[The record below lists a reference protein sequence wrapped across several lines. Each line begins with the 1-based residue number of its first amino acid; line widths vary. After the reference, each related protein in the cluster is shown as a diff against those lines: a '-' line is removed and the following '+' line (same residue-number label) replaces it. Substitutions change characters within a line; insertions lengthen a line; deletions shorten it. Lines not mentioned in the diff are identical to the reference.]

1 MKDNLYTKLTNFYN
15 INDENFKEFM
25 AQIYKEMLTTH
36 RDVQYVKEHLSEEI
50 EKKLEIYLVD
60 GKFNINIE
68 EKVNEFLE
76 DNQEIKNIISKLTT
90 NTNNIGN
97 ITSQLETN
105 TNKILENKHLVNVL
119 SLGVKNDGS
128 IDCTHIIHK
137 ALAEG
142 KPLYFP
148 NGTYL
153 LEYLELNAK
162 NILIGESESST
173 ILKPNTSTK
182 PAFIYIG
189 AGPCNHI
196 RFENFNIQKSPNP
209 GQIGI
214 DIRANFPSEG
224 YQHGGLWDSIF
235 RNIYLTGSI
244 ESSMWNGIGM
254 RISGSGDNS
263 LLPIQLNIFEKINI
277 WSNNKLNINNI
288 PLIIEGQVEQNLF
301 NRCTFSGA
309 DNEKE
314 ITDLN
319 STSGIFRRRRADDG
333 SIEGDQGGGANT
345 FTQCYFGNNSRCLSF
360 ERSWNPTF
368 INCYYE
374 NARQFINIGTTS
386 TATIIGGAFLNVV
399 GETNLIVSDY
409 SKNKLYLNNLN
420 LTGTISCRGANM
432 IGCDFKNNM
441 YDETAST
448 SSEISFMDQYSII
461 HFNHSESEITIN
473 SIIPSDIIKTYN
485 EFYLNIPAKNGK
497 LINFSS
503 SEGNIYNNLTL
514 DISSKS
520 YLIKATKI
528 PYLNKYKL
536 EII

>member
-1 MKDNLYTKLTNFYN
+1 MANIKKHLDNIKGALFGKDVRSSIHDGIDAMNKEVESTTGRQVDLEKTFDQLV
-15 INDENFKEFM
+15 INAGNSNAEIVD
-25 AQIYKEMLTTH
+25 A
-36 RDVQYVKEHLSEEI
+36 RVKS
-50 EKKLEIYLVD
+50 D
-60 GKFNINIE
+60 GTSY
-68 EKVNEFLE
+68 
-76 DNQEIKNIISKLTT
+76 SKLGDRL
-90 NTNNIGN
+90 NEVD
-97 ITSQLETN
+97 SQLEHN
-105 TNKILENKHLVNVL
+105 TNEIIENKHLVNVL

-128 IDCTHIIHK
+128 VDCTHIIHK

-142 KPLYFP
+142 KSLYFP
-148 NGTYL
+148 NGEYL

-173 ILKPNTSTK
+173 ILKPNTSIK

-189 AGPCNHI
+189 SGACNHI
-196 RFENFNIQKSPNP
+196 RFENFKIEKSPNP

-214 DIRANFPSEG
+214 DIRANFPNEG

-235 RNIYLTGSI
+235 RNVYLTGSI

-263 LLPIQLNIFEKINI
+263 SLPIQLNIFEKVNI
-277 WSNNKLNINNI
+277 WSNNKLNINNT

-301 NRCTFSGA
+301 NRCTFSGT
-309 DNEKE
+309 DYKKE
-314 ITDLN
+314 IDDLN
-319 STSGIFRRRRADDG
+319 STSGIFRRRRTDDG

-374 NARQFINIGTTS
+374 NARQLIDIKTTS
-386 TATIIGGAFLNVV
+386 TATIIGGAFLNVA

-432 IGCDFKNNM
+432 VGCDFKNTM
-441 YDETAST
+441 YDETT
-448 SSEISFMDQYSII
+448 CTNSEVSFLEQYSIV

-473 SIIPSDIIKTYN
+473 IISPSDILKTYN
-485 EFYLNIPAKNGK
+485 EFYLQIPVKNGK
-497 LINFSS
+497 LIKFSS
-503 SEGNIYNNLTL
+503 SGGNIYNNLTL
-514 DISSKS
+514 DIGSKS
-520 YLIKATKI
+520 HLIKVTKI
-528 PYLNKYKL
+528 PYLHKYKL
-536 EII
+536 ETI